1 MNESNK
7 RQSVDLDVYRLPLLL
22 CKFASPTSD
31 IKEVATSESASSQ
44 KTIAERTFVRSTF
57 RIRPR

>member
-22 CKFASPTSD
+22 CKFEIPTLD
-31 IKEVATSESASSQ
+31 IKEVAISKSASSP
-44 KTIAERTFVRSTF
+44 KTIAEHTFVRSIFHTH
-57 RIRPR
+57 PR